1 MTNSHSKKMNGNSK
15 ALNSTI
21 NTNTNGQRYFINSS
35 PNNQRS
41 NDLFVNKHKRNSMLT
56 TTNSTNNIDIP
67 KKYNNTISNNGTS
80 SLPARSSSCSPP
92 NFAFYAGSKCFDS
105 PSANDLPKPP
115 QHWTSTIKKADLS
128 LKGQS
133 KCRPE
138 QINKTLPKTCAT
150 EYAAS
155 NTSEGINDL
164 FSYNL
169 KMMLN
174 VKA

>member
-1 MTNSHSKKMNGNSK
+1 MTNSHSKKMNGNSRSF
-15 ALNSTI
+15 NSTI
-21 NTNTNGQRYFINSS
+21 NTNTNGQRYFTNSS
-35 PNNQRS
+35 PNHQRS
-41 NDLFVNKHKRNSMLT
+41 NDVSVNKHQQRNIMLST
-56 TTNSTNNIDIP
+56 KPTNNIDIP
-67 KKYNNTISNNGTS
+67 LKYNNTIFNYSSS

-115 QHWTSTIKKADLS
+115 QHWTSTSKKAYLKS
-128 LKGQS
+128 KGQS
-133 KCRPE
+133 KCDPG
-138 QINKTLPKTCAT
+138 QLFTILPTSCAT
-150 EYAAS
+150 EYTAS
-155 NTSEGINDL
+155 TTSEGINDL

>member
-1 MTNSHSKKMNGNSK
+1 MNGNSRTF
-15 ALNSTI
+15 NSTI
-21 NTNTNGQRYFINSS
+21 NTNANRQRYFTNTS
-35 PNNQRS
+35 PNHQRS
-41 NDLFVNKHKRNSMLT
+41 NDLSVNKHQQRCLFLS
-56 TTNSTNNIDIP
+56 TNSTNNIDIP
-67 KKYNNTISNNGTS
+67 QKYNNTIFNYGSS

-115 QHWTSTIKKADLS
+115 KHWTSPSKKSDLKS
-128 LKGQS
+128 KVQS
-133 KCRPE
+133 KCNPG
-138 QINKTLPKTCAT
+138 QLNKILPTTCAT

>member
-15 ALNSTI
+15 PFNSTI
-21 NTNTNGQRYFINSS
+21 NTNTNGQRYFTNSS
-35 PNNQRS
+35 PNHQRS
-41 NDLFVNKHKRNSMLT
+41 NDLSVNKHKRNLMLA
-56 TTNSTNNIDIP
+56 TTNTTNNIDIP
-67 KKYNNTISNNGTS
+67 KKYNNTILKNGSS

-115 QHWTSTIKKADLS
+115 QHWTSTFKKPDMKS
-128 LKGQS
+128 KGQS
-133 KCRPE
+133 KCG
-138 QINKTLPKTCAT
+138 QGKLNKTLPTSCAT

-174 VKA
+174 VQA

>member
-1 MTNSHSKKMNGNSK
+1 MTNSHSKKMNGSSK
-15 ALNSTI
+15 PFNSTI
-21 NTNTNGQRYFINSS
+21 NTNTNGQRFFINSS
-35 PNNQRS
+35 PNHQRL
-41 NDLFVNKHKRNSMLT
+41 NDLSLTKHKRNLMLS
-56 TTNSTNNIDIP
+56 TTNTTNNIDIP
-67 KKYNNTISNNGTS
+67 KKYNNTIFNNGTS

-115 QHWTSTIKKADLS
+115 QHWTSKKNDMKA
-128 LKGQS
+128 KGQS
-133 KCRPE
+133 KFGPG
-138 QINKTLPKTCAT
+138 QQNKILPKTCAT